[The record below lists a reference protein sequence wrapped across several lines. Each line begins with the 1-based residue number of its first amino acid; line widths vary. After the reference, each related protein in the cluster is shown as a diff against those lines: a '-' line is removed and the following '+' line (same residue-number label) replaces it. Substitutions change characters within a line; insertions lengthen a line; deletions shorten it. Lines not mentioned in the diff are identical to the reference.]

1 MIHGEVMKA
10 RNQACPTCMCE
21 VLHAT
26 GPTCNRS
33 YMLVLLMFFLS
44 LYSWGLIS
52 VARHSG
58 SVTLSSSEGGV
69 LSNGTTLRRKVAYS
83 PGAAFLQ
90 LLRSMVHL
98 QSVLA
103 LRQTRLPWLLSC
115 HSVVASLADPESHKP
130 CRSTTTAVL

>member
-33 YMLVLLMFFLS
+33 YIAGPTGKWLLLVLLMFFLS

-69 LSNGTTLRRKVAYS
+69 LSKVQLSKVAYS
-83 PGAAFLQ
+83 P
-90 LLRSMVHL
+90 MVHL
-98 QSVLA
+98 QNVLA

-115 HSVVASLADPESHKP
+115 HSVVASLPDPESHKP
-130 CRSTTTAVL
+130 CRSTTTVIL